1 MLLFAAGADFDY
13 CILFLAANE
22 KFMDV
27 SVRAP
32 AKSHVAGPHINN
44 PAGD

>member
-1 MLLFAAGADFDY
+1 MLLFAAGADFGY
-13 CILFLAANE
+13 CIFLAANE

-32 AKSHVAGPHINN
+32 AKSRPRASHW
-44 PAGD
+44 